1 MSKYVA
7 SIPVWVRALLIVV
20 AIPAMWA
27 AELWMGL
34 MLVRFPEIAFGEG
47 VDLLGFVPGSLFS
60 VALGLSVLWTIYK
73 TPFMALSLAFPIVHP
88 AGREGGMQQ

>member
-7 SIPVWVRALLIVV
+7 AIPVRVQALLVVV

-27 AELWMGL
+27 VELWVGL
-34 MLVRFPEIAFGEG
+34 MLVRFPEGIFADA
-47 VDLLGFVPGSLFS
+47 VDLFGFVPGSLFS

-73 TPFMALSLAFPIVHP
+73 TPFAVLSLAFTKE
-88 AGREGGMQQ
+88 ANASAEGGRRQ

>member
-7 SIPVWVRALLIVV
+7 AIPVRARALLVVV
-20 AIPAMWA
+20 AIPALWA
-27 AELWMGL
+27 MELWLGAK
-34 MLVRFPEIAFGEG
+34 LVAAPESIFGEA
-47 VDLLGFVPGSLFS
+47 VDLFGFLPGSLFS

-73 TPFMALSLAFPIVHP
+73 TPFMVLSLAFPIVHP